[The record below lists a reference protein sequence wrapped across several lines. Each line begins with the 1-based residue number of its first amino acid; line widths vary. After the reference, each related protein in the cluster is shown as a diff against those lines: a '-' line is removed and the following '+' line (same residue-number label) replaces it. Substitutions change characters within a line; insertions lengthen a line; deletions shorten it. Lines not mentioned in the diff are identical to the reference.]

1 MTITCV
7 AGQQGQHQH
16 HGDGGRGPGQQ
27 TRLHLR
33 HLRGQDRP
41 AAPGPGQV
49 SHEDGVKRSLGPG
62 PGHQQAQSLQCR
74 LRQDWLRL
82 EDEVKGR
89 TESGLG
95 KPSAFE

>member
-62 PGHQQAQSLQCR
+62 PGHQQARAVQR
-74 LRQDWLRL
+74 GLRQGRVRV
-82 EDEVKGR
+82 EDEVEGGA
-89 TESGLG
+89 EGGVGL
-95 KPSAFE
+95 PAAP